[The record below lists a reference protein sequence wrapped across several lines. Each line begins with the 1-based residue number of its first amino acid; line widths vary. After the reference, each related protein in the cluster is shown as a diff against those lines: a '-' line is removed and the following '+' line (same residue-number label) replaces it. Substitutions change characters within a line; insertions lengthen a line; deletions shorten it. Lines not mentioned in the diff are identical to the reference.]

1 MVRTALNRHSRG
13 AALVL
18 AMLIAALAAVV
29 AVAVAAEQQRWF
41 SDVAN
46 RRDQVQ
52 AQALALA
59 GVQWSRQIMQDDA
72 RGGSIDH
79 LGEAWAFPLPRTPL
93 ENGSIEGSIED
104 AQGRL
109 NINNLA
115 TNDAL
120 GKEES
125 ARLARLAASRG
136 VGSASLAAI
145 AATLM
150 PVPADDEGQKGG
162 APSAAPVLTPG
173 LRPVRAAELAAMPGV
188 TARDAAQLLPVVVA
202 LPAATQLNI
211 NTATPEVLAAAL
223 PGLSAEAL
231 ATLVAERARKPFAT
245 LSDFRSRLPSGATV
259 PDETTLAT
267 SSSYFLVSVR
277 ARQGETRAQA
287 RALLRRDG
295 REWPIVVWQ
304 TLE

>member
-1 MVRTALNRHSRG
+1 MVRPALKSLSRG
-13 AALVL
+13 AALLL

-41 SDVAN
+41 ADVAN

-59 GVQWSRQIMQDDA
+59 GVQWARQIMQDDA
-72 RGGSIDH
+72 RAGTLDH

-93 ENGSIEGSIED
+93 ENGSIEGGIED
-104 AQGRL
+104 AQARL

-115 TNDAL
+115 KDDAL
-120 GKEES
+120 GKEER
-125 ARLARLAASRG
+125 ARLSRLFALRG
-136 VGSASLAAI
+136 VAPGALTAIAASLA
-145 AATLM
+145 
-150 PVPADDEGQKGG
+150 PVPASADTQKAG
-162 APSAAPVLTPG
+162 TPPRAQP
-173 LRPVRAAELAAMPGV
+173 LPASLWPVRAAEVAALSGIAP
-188 TARDAAQLLPVVVA
+188 RDIPRMLPFVVA
-202 LPAATQLNI
+202 LPAATVLNV
-211 NTATPEVLAAAL
+211 NTAPSEILAAAL
-223 PGLSAEAL
+223 PGLSTDAL
-231 ATLVAERARKPFAT
+231 AALVAERARKPFAT
-245 LSDFRSRLPSGATV
+245 LSDLRSRLGSGANI
-259 PDETTLAT
+259 PDETTLGT
-267 SSSYFLVSVR
+267 SSSFFLVSVR

>member
-1 MVRTALNRHSRG
+1 MVRPALRSLSGG
-13 AALVL
+13 AALLL

-29 AVAVAAEQQRWF
+29 AIAVAAEQQRWF

-72 RGGSIDH
+72 RAGTIDH
-79 LGEAWAFPLPRTPL
+79 LGEPWAFPLPRTPL
-93 ENGSIEGSIED
+93 ENGSIEGGIED

-115 TNDAL
+115 TDDAL
-120 GKEES
+120 GKEER
-125 ARLARLAASRG
+125 ARLARLFALRG
-136 VGSASLAAI
+136 IAPGALDAI
-145 AATLM
+145 AATLT
-150 PVPADDEGQKGG
+150 PPSASGG
-162 APSAAPVLTPG
+162 AIGSDAARAAQTLPES

-188 TARDAAQLLPVVVA
+188 APRDVVPMLPFVVA
-202 LPAATQLNI
+202 LPTATVLNV
-211 NTATPEVLAAAL
+211 NTAPADVLAAAI
-223 PGLSAEAL
+223 PGLSTDAL
-231 ATLVAERARKPFAT
+231 AALVAERARKPFAT
-245 LSDFRSRLPSGATV
+245 LADMRARLPSGAAI
-259 PDETTLAT
+259 PDETTLGT
-267 SSSYFLVSVR
+267 GSSYFLVTVR
-277 ARQGETRAQA
+277 ARQGETLAQA

-295 REWPIVVWQ
+295 RDWPIVVWQ

>member
-1 MVRTALNRHSRG
+1 MSRG
-13 AALVL
+13 AALLL

-41 SDVAN
+41 ADVAS

-59 GVQWSRQIMQDDA
+59 GVQWARQIMQDDA
-72 RGGSIDH
+72 RAGIIDH

-93 ENGSIEGSIED
+93 ENGSIEGGIED
-104 AQGRL
+104 AQARL

-115 TNDAL
+115 KDDAL
-120 GKEES
+120 GQEER
-125 ARLARLAASRG
+125 ARFSRLFQSRG
-136 VGSASLAAI
+136 IAPGALSAI
-145 AATLM
+145 AATLT
-150 PVPADDEGQKGG
+150 PARANDDGQKFGN
-162 APSAAPVLTPG
+162 ASRAQPLPANLW
-173 LRPVRAAELAAMPGV
+173 PVRAAEVAALPGV
-188 TARDAAQLLPVVVA
+188 AARDFPRMLPFVVA
-202 LPAATQLNI
+202 LPTATVLNV
-211 NTATPEVLAAAL
+211 NTAPAEVIAAAFPGLTTDSLAAL
-223 PGLSAEAL
+223 M
-231 ATLVAERARKPFAT
+231 AERARKPFAT
-245 LSDFRSRLPSGATV
+245 LSDLRSRMPGGV
-259 PDETTLAT
+259 NIPDETTLGT